1 MQRQDP
7 PELRGAGMAVG
18 GSQCLSSIT
27 GLWQRR
33 MAMVQYEI
41 TLPNEYTE
49 DMISDVAKI
58 LHMDFVKKD
67 MKNAIDERDKEVPIM
82 YIF

>member
-1 MQRQDP
+1 
-7 PELRGAGMAVG
+7 
-18 GSQCLSSIT
+18 
-27 GLWQRR
+27 

-67 MKNAIDERDKEVPIM
+67 MKNAIDERDI
-82 YIF
+82 